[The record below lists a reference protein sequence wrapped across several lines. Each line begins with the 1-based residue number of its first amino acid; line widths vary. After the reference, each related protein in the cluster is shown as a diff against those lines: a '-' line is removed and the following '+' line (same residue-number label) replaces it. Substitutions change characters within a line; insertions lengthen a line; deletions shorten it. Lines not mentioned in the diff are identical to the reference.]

1 MNATEAQ
8 RVIEALRTG
17 LPPDG
22 YVRHFTVG
30 RQSEIS
36 QLTAK
41 LANAQP
47 GPLLLKANY
56 GSGKTHLLRFVRE
69 AALEEG
75 YAVSS
80 VTLDARSAVR
90 FNRMDQ
96 ILGAIWRGLEI
107 PFLPGHKGVRSFF
120 EFIHQHIERAKS
132 ESSGQEFW
140 RELTNN
146 WRWDFSQALESPAMF
161 IAIRAWSSG
170 RPTVHHLIEDWLF
183 QPWTY
188 YSQRKHLYLELVEK
202 LRAHFRDPRPE
213 WKFYA
218 TSEGVF
224 NFQLQDYA
232 QSWAT
237 LRDIQ
242 KLCHHAGLKGLVL
255 LFDEFEDVIYNLKRI
270 NHQEAAFW
278 NLFQFYFGSQFQG
291 LTFFAVTPDFVVKC
305 KQLLLNKNRWDY
317 DYSLFDKLPTFEMSP
332 LDNNQLQ
339 DVVNKILDV
348 HSKAYQWQP
357 AVFLSSSDLRSITS
371 KTASVQIQDRTRQ
384 TIREAVKHLDR
395 LLEDSV

>member
-1 MNATEAQ
+1 MNVKEAQ
-8 RVIEALRTG
+8 KVIEALRTG

-30 RQSEIS
+30 RQSEVS
-36 QLTAK
+36 QLIAK
-41 LANAQP
+41 LGDGQP
-47 GPLLLKANY
+47 GSLLLKANY
-56 GSGKTHLLRFVRE
+56 GSGKTHLLRFIRE

-107 PFLPGHKGVRSFF
+107 PSLPGHKGVRSFF

-140 RELTNN
+140 RELTNK
-146 WRWDFSQALESPAMF
+146 WRWDYSQALESPAMF

-170 RPTVHHLIEDWLF
+170 KPTVHALVEDWLF

-188 YSQRKHLYLELVEK
+188 YSQRKNLYLELVEK
-202 LRAHFRDPRPE
+202 LRTHFRDPRPE

-218 TSEGVF
+218 ASEGIF

-242 KLCHHAGLKGLVL
+242 KICQCAGLKGLVL
-255 LFDEFEDVIYNLKRI
+255 LFDEFEDVIYNLRRI
-270 NHQEAAFW
+270 DYQEAAFW

-305 KQLLLNKNRWDY
+305 KQLLLSKDRWDY

-332 LDNNQLQ
+332 LDNSQLQ
-339 DVVNKILDV
+339 DVVDRILNV

-357 AVFLSSSDLRSITS
+357 TALLPSSGLRLITA
-371 KTASVQIQDRTRQ
+371 KTASIQVQDRTRH
-384 TIREAVKHLDR
+384 TIREAVKFLDR
-395 LLEDSV
+395 LLEDSA